1 MSKKK
6 EATLEKVRIIG
17 IFAHVDAGK
26 TTTSEAILYY
36 AGRIHRV
43 GNIDAGTTQLD
54 WMEQERARGITIT
67 AAATACHWH
76 GHRINLIDTPGH
88 VDFTAEVVRS
98 IRVID
103 GAVILLCGVGGVEP
117 QTEAVWMHA
126 SHENLARIIFI
137 NKLDRLG
144 ADFERV
150 LGEVHGQLTPH
161 AVPLQLPVGLED
173 EFTGVVDLIGQRALI
188 WHGKASPL
196 IGRTERGKA
205 PPLIGGTEGGKAPPL
220 IGGTEG
226 GKASPLIGGT
236 EGGKAPPLLGG
247 TEGSGADD
255 PVVEPV
261 PASMRERVASA
272 RESLLDAICET
283 DDALLKQRLVGLE
296 PDAAAIRAALRSA
309 TIAGKL
315 VPVLCGASRKR
326 IGVQP
331 LLDAVVAY
339 LPSPVDMSPVLGTVP
354 SSKASSLA
362 GRTEGGTEEVIER
375 PDDPA
380 APLCAAA
387 FKIVTDPHVGHL
399 TWVRVFSGHLKVGET
414 VYNPRA
420 DVEERVGRIYRM
432 HSNRREQVDHMAASD
447 VVALVGVKSAI
458 TGDTLCDPAHPI
470 ELETFKFPEPVIAVA
485 LAATSRDEQE
495 KLRRA
500 VTQLCAEDPTLIS
513 HFDPETGEETLA
525 GMGELHLE
533 ITVDRLRTEFSIVP
547 RVSPPQVSYRET
559 MRQTTEVT
567 GTYKKQT
574 GGHGHFAVVYLR
586 VEPLEHGEG
595 IVFENEAPPSEFPR
609 DFVRPTELGVR
620 DALEKGIIAGYPV
633 TDVRVTLLGGKFH
646 EVDSA
651 SMDFQ
656 IAGSIAVR
664 QAVRRANPAL
674 LEPIMHADINVS
686 EEHLGAVVADIG
698 RRRGSVSGMHVR
710 GSMRNVDGEVPL
722 AEARGYATDLRSLT
736 QGRGTFTLEFRRYD
750 FVPDSIAEQI
760 IKQRREEGK
769 IPKR

>member
-6 EATLEKVRIIG
+6 EAPIEKVRIIG

-36 AGRIHRV
+36 TGRIHRA
-43 GNIDAGTTQLD
+43 GNIDDGDTQLD
-54 WMEQERARGITIT
+54 WMEQERERGITIT
-67 AAATACHWH
+67 AAATACHWQ

-103 GAVILLCGVGGVEP
+103 GAVIVLCGVGGVEP

-126 SHENLARIIFI
+126 DRENLSRIIFI

-150 LGEVHGQLTPH
+150 LGEARERLAPHG
-161 AVPLQLPVGLED
+161 VPLQLPIGLEGD
-173 EFTGVVDLIGQRALI
+173 FTGVVDLLNQQALI
-188 WHGKASPL
+188 W
-196 IGRTERGKA
+196 RD
-205 PPLIGGTEGGKAPPL
+205 
-220 IGGTEG
+220 
-226 GKASPLIGGT
+226 
-236 EGGKAPPLLGG
+236 
-247 TEGSGADD
+247 GADD
-255 PVVEPV
+255 PTVEPV
-261 PASMRERVASA
+261 PPAMGAQVTAA
-272 RESLLDAICET
+272 REALLDAICET
-283 DDALLKQRLVGLE
+283 DDTLLEQRLEGTE
-296 PDAAAIRAALRSA
+296 PDVAVLQAALRRA

-315 VPVLCGASRKR
+315 IPILCGASRKR
-326 IGVQP
+326 LGVQP
-331 LLDAVVAY
+331 LLDAVVTY
-339 LPSPVDMSPVLGTVP
+339 LPAPVDMPPILGAVP
-354 SSKASSLA
+354 GSD
-362 GRTEGGTEEVIER
+362 EEITER

-399 TWVRVFSGHLKVGET
+399 TWVRVFSGHLKVGGT

-420 DVEERVGRIYRM
+420 DVKERVGRIYRM
-432 HSNRREQVDHMAASD
+432 HGNRREQVDHMQASD

-470 ELETFKFPEPVIAVA
+470 TLETFEFPEPVIAVA
-485 LAATSRDEQE
+485 LTAASSDEQE
-495 KLRRA
+495 KLRQA
-500 VTQLCAEDPTLIS
+500 VVRLCDEDPTLIS
-513 HFDPETGEETLA
+513 RFDAETEELTLS

-533 ITVDRLRTEFSIVP
+533 IAVERLRREFGL
-547 RVSPPQVSYRET
+547 SPQASAPQVSYRET
-559 MRQTTEVT
+559 VRRAVETT

-574 GGHGHFAVVYLR
+574 GGHGHFAEVHLR
-586 VEPLEHGEG
+586 VEPLESGEG
-595 IVFENEAPPSEFPR
+595 VVFENESSPSEFPS

-620 DALEKGIIAGYPV
+620 DALEKGVIAGYPL

-656 IAGSIAVR
+656 IAGSMAVR
-664 QAVRRANPAL
+664 QAVRKANPAL
-674 LEPIMHADINVS
+674 LEPTMHADINVG
-686 EEHLGAVVADIG
+686 EEYLGTVVADLG

-710 GSMRNVDGEVPL
+710 GNVRNVDGEVPL

-750 FVPDSIAEQI
+750 IVPDSIAEQI
-760 IKQRREEGK
+760 IKQRREEDK

>member
-6 EATLEKVRIIG
+6 EAPIEKVRIIG

-36 AGRIHRV
+36 SGRIHRT
-43 GNIDAGTTQLD
+43 GNIDDGDTQLD
-54 WMEQERARGITIT
+54 WMEQERERGITIT
-67 AAATACHWH
+67 AAATACHWQ

-88 VDFTAEVVRS
+88 IDFTAEVIRS

-103 GAVILLCGVGGVEP
+103 GAVIVLCGVGGVEP
-117 QTEAVWMHA
+117 QTESVWMHTNR
-126 SHENLARIIFI
+126 ENLPRIIFI

-150 LGEVHGQLTPH
+150 MGEVHERLTPH
-161 AVPLQLPVGLED
+161 AVPLQLPIGREG
-173 EFTGVVDLIGQRALI
+173 EFTGVVDLIGQQALI
-188 WHGKASPL
+188 W
-196 IGRTERGKA
+196 RD
-205 PPLIGGTEGGKAPPL
+205 
-220 IGGTEG
+220 
-226 GKASPLIGGT
+226 
-236 EGGKAPPLLGG
+236 
-247 TEGSGADD
+247 GADD
-255 PVVEPV
+255 PAVEPI
-261 PASMRERVASA
+261 PASMQEQVASA
-272 RESLLDAICET
+272 RESLLDIICET
-283 DDALLKQRLVGLE
+283 DETLLEQRLAGLE
-296 PDAAAIRAALRSA
+296 PDAAALRGALRRA
-309 TIAGKL
+309 TITSKL

-326 IGVQP
+326 FGVQP

-339 LPSPVDMSPVLGTVP
+339 LPAPVDMPPTLGTIP
-354 SSKASSLA
+354 GSA
-362 GRTEGGTEEVIER
+362 GEIAER

-380 APLCAAA
+380 APLCATA

-399 TWVRVFSGHLKVGET
+399 TWVRVFSGHLKVRET

-432 HSNRREQVDHMAASD
+432 HANRREQVDHMAASD

-485 LAATSRDEQE
+485 LTPASDEDRD
-495 KLRRA
+495 KLRQA
-500 VTQLCAEDPTLIS
+500 VTRLCAEDPTLIRR
-513 HFDPETGEETLA
+513 FDPETGEETLA

-533 ITVDRLRTEFSIVP
+533 ITVDRLRAEFGIVP
-547 RVSPPQVSYRET
+547 RVSLPQVSYRET
-559 MRQTTEVT
+559 VRQAVETT

-574 GGHGHFAVVYLR
+574 GGHGHFAEAYLR
-586 VEPLEHGEG
+586 VEPLERGEG
-595 IVFENEAPPSEFPR
+595 VVFENEAPPSEFPR

-651 SMDFQ
+651 AMDFQ

-664 QAVRRANPAL
+664 QAVRQAHPAL
-674 LEPIMHADINVS
+674 LEPIMRADINVG
-686 EEHLGAVVADIG
+686 EEHMGTVVADIG
-698 RRRGSVSGMHVR
+698 RRRGSVNAMHMR
-710 GSMRNVDGEVPL
+710 GNMRNIDGEVPL

-736 QGRGTFTLEFRRYD
+736 QGRGTFTLEFRCYD
-750 FVPDSIAEQI
+750 FVPESIADQI

>member
-6 EATLEKVRIIG
+6 EAPIEKVRIIG

-26 TTTSEAILYY
+26 TTTSEAVLYY

-43 GNIDAGTTQLD
+43 GDIDEGTTQLD
-54 WMEQERARGITIT
+54 WMEQERERGITIT
-67 AAATACHWH
+67 AAATACHWQ

-88 VDFTAEVVRS
+88 IDFTAEVVRS

-117 QTEAVWMHA
+117 QTESVWMHA
-126 SHENLARIIFI
+126 DRENLPRIIFI

-150 LGEVHGQLTPH
+150 LGEVRERLTPH
-161 AVPLQLPVGLED
+161 ALPLQLPIGLEG
-173 EFTGVVDLIGQRALI
+173 EFTGVVDLLGQQALI
-188 WHGKASPL
+188 WRDG
-196 IGRTERGKA
+196 E
-205 PPLIGGTEGGKAPPL
+205 
-220 IGGTEG
+220 
-226 GKASPLIGGT
+226 
-236 EGGKAPPLLGG
+236 
-247 TEGSGADD
+247 DD
-255 PVVEPV
+255 PSVESIP
-261 PASMRERVASA
+261 PAMQAQVTVA
-272 RESLLDAICET
+272 RESLLDTICET
-283 DDALLKQRLVGLE
+283 DETLLEQRLEGRE
-296 PDAAAIRAALRSA
+296 PATAALRAALRRA
-309 TIAGKL
+309 TISGKL
-315 VPVLCGASRKR
+315 VPVLCGASRQR

-339 LPSPVDMSPVLGTVP
+339 LPAPVDMPPTLGTIP
-354 SSKASSLA
+354 GHA
-362 GRTEGGTEEVIER
+362 EEVVER

-380 APLCAAA
+380 APLCAVA

-399 TWVRVFSGHLKVGET
+399 TWVRVFSGHLNVRET

-432 HSNRREQVDHMAASD
+432 HANRREQVDHMAASD

-485 LAATSRDEQE
+485 LTPTSDKDRD
-495 KLRRA
+495 KLRQA
-500 VTQLCAEDPTLIS
+500 VTRLCTEDPTLIRC
-513 HFDPETGEETLA
+513 FDPETGEETLS

-533 ITVDRLRTEFSIVP
+533 IAVDRLRTEFGLIAQ
-547 RVSPPQVSYRET
+547 VSPPQVSYRET
-559 MRQTTEVT
+559 VRQTVETT

-574 GGHGHFAVVYLR
+574 GGHGHFGEAYLR
-586 VEPLEHGEG
+586 VEPLERGEG
-595 IVFENEAPPSEFPR
+595 VIFENEAPPSEFPR

-620 DALEKGIIAGYPV
+620 GALEKGIIAGYPV

-651 SMDFQ
+651 AMDFQ
-656 IAGSIAVR
+656 IAGSMAVR
-664 QAVRRANPAL
+664 QAVRQAHPAL
-674 LEPIMHADINVS
+674 LEPVMRADINVG
-686 EEHLGAVVADIG
+686 EEHMGAVVADIG
-698 RRRGSVSGMHVR
+698 RRRGSVNAMHVR
-710 GSMRNVDGEVPL
+710 GNRRNVDGEVPL